1 MNYKNILFGLTLALL
16 IFNSTMVFA
25 ESKDI
30 RYYYNN
36 IDEVKVDFVNN
47 IEQLPKIAQN
57 AIKND
62 KMKIEIQTT
71 TEPLEI
77 FIERLENKEYKVT
90 KENIENVNVWITGK
104 EEVINRIL
112 EAEDPMTEINQAFK
126 TKELE
131 IKTKGFF
138 RSIKYKIAKLF
149 LR

>member
-1 MNYKNILFGLTLALL
+1 MNYKNILFGITLGLL

-71 TEPLEI
+71 EEPLEI

>member
-1 MNYKNILFGLTLALL
+1 MNYKNILFGITLALL

-71 TEPLEI
+71 EEPLEI
-77 FIERLENKEYKVT
+77 FIERLKIK
-90 KENIENVNVWITGK
+90 NIK
-104 EEVINRIL
+104 
-112 EAEDPMTEINQAFK
+112 
-126 TKELE
+126 
-131 IKTKGFF
+131 
-138 RSIKYKIAKLF
+138 
-149 LR
+149 

>member
-1 MNYKNILFGLTLALL
+1 MNYKNILFGITLALL

-71 TEPLEI
+71 EEPLEI

>member
-1 MNYKNILFGLTLALL
+1 MNYKNILFGITLALL

-30 RYYYNN
+30 RYYYEN
-36 IDEVKVDFVNN
+36 IDEVKIDFVNN

-71 TEPLEI
+71 EEPLEI